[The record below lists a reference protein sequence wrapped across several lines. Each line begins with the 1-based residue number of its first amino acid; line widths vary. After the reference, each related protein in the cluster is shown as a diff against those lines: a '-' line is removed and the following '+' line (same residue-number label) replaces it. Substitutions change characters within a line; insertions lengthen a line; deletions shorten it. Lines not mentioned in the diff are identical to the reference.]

1 MSERSVQGLHLAA
14 WSLPGEKFFHTNGI
28 LFLIR
33 PRSDQFGNSSSSV
46 WGLRTLKMAVHW
58 CYHPGDPSGVP
69 LGAVRRGWLGVGE
82 DAVQDDLPVPFDG
95 RG

>member
-1 MSERSVQGLHLAA
+1 
-14 WSLPGEKFFHTNGI
+14 
-28 LFLIR
+28 
-33 PRSDQFGNSSSSV
+33 
-46 WGLRTLKMAVHW
+46 MAVHW
-58 CYHPGDPSGVP
+58 YYHPGDPSGVP